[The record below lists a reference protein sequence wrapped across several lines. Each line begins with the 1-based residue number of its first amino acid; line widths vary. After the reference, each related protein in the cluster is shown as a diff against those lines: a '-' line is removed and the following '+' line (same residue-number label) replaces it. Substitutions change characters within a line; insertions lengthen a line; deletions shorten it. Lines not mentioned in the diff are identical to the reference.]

1 MVQFNE
7 ESEQKDSA
15 ELRIREQEDLT
26 RLLSEKYGLPYTD
39 LSLVPVNIDALRE
52 VPEAD
57 ARKGRLAP
65 FRITGKIL
73 HVATITPE
81 DEETRRVLAVL
92 EGRRFKVTLYVTS
105 KRSLEKAWEYYKDV
119 ALSIET
125 TGGILDIS
133 QEKIKG
139 YLGNIKTTAD
149 VASAIQEALQ
159 GKKRYQ
165 TTALLELLIAS
176 AIATNASDIHIEPK
190 EGEVEIRF
198 RLDGVLHELSAVETN
213 VSALLVSRIKLLSG
227 MKLNVKDAAQDGR
240 FSVNLDEDM
249 EIRSSAIPGA
259 YGESVVLRILNP
271 KTIRV
276 GFLDLGIEP
285 YLLGLIEKEIA
296 KPNGTIITTGPT
308 GSGKTTTLYAFLK
321 KLHTPEVKIVTIEDP
336 IEYHLPG
343 VTQTQVDQEGGY
355 TFSEG
360 LRSALRQ
367 DPDIIMV
374 GEIRDNDTAS
384 TAIHAA
390 LTGHMVLSTLHT
402 NDAAGAIPRLT
413 DMGIN
418 PKVLGSALNAVLA
431 QRLIRRL
438 CDACKKQEPATDEER
453 RYIETVVATL
463 PERYKK
469 EAAGVDFTS
478 LFHVVGCDVCSSIG
492 YKGRIG
498 VYEAIIMDATI
509 ENSVKGGP
517 SARELREV
525 ANAQGL
531 LTLVQDGIL
540 KVIKGVTTL
549 SELKRVVGE

>member
-26 RLLSEKYGLPYTD
+26 RLLSEKYGRPYND
-39 LSLVPVNIDALRE
+39 LSLVHVNIDALRE

-190 EGEVEIRF
+190 EGEV
-198 RLDGVLHELSAVETN
+198 
-213 VSALLVSRIKLLSG
+213 
-227 MKLNVKDAAQDGR
+227 
-240 FSVNLDEDM
+240 

-453 RYIETVVATL
+453 HYIETVVATL